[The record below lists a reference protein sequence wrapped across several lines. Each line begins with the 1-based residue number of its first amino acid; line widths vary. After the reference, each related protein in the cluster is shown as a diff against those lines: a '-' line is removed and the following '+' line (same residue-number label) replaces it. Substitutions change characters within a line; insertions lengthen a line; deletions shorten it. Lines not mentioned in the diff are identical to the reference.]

1 MYIFGGKGDEDK
13 LSDTWKFNFAT
24 REWQFIVEDGEECPK
39 TRSGHSTGVYGRYMV
54 VYGGIHDV
62 CKELN
67 DMHLFD
73 M

>member
-24 REWQFIVEDGEECPK
+24 RQWSFICDDETSPK
-39 TRSGHSTGVYGRYMV
+39 PRSGHSTGVYGRYMI

-67 DMHLFD
+67 DMHMFD
-73 M
+73 L